1 MNVMRIN
8 LIGQVLYSSADFRFR
23 CTVISFALT
32 NSPRFWEAS
41 FLPLLPT
48 EVVMDS
54 CIMQLCKI
62 TLIFLN
68 ATFAVSHDP

>member
-8 LIGQVLYSSADFRFR
+8 LIGQVLCQSADFSFH

-32 NSPRFWEAS
+32 NSPGFWEAS
-41 FLPLLPT
+41 FLST
-48 EVVMDS
+48 EVMDS

-62 TLIFLN
+62 TDF
-68 ATFAVSHDP
+68 SK